1 MNIAIIGCGYVG
13 LVSGGCF
20 ASAGWT
26 VTCVDNEPAKIG
38 SLRQGRIPIY
48 EPRLEEMLRE
58 NMRLE
63 RLSFTTEIDAAV
75 SSADVVF
82 IAVGTPALPAGG
94 QADLSHVFQ
103 VVGQMAGHLCEG
115 AVIVVKSTVP
125 VGTGDEIERQL
136 RRLRP
141 DARFAVVS
149 NPEFLREGAAVEDFM
164 RPDRI
169 VIGAEDNASKR
180 LMLRL
185 YHPITLDRVPVVV
198 TRRRTSELIK
208 YAANAFLVSKITFI
222 NEMADLCENI
232 GADIGDVALGIGL
245 DHRIGCAFLQA
256 GPGYGGSCFPKD
268 TMALLETAR
277 SFGTHLRV
285 VEAAVAGNEAR
296 KRGMALKVAEACGGS
311 VRGRRIA
318 VLGLAFKPGTDDIR
332 ESPAITIIRLL
343 QGDGAEIVAY
353 DPEGMTRIRERAGHV
368 LLANDAYACMQGAD
382 ALVILTDWPEF
393 SELDLNRVKA
403 LLREPVVVDLR
414 NILSPEKASA
424 AGLAYVGVGR
434 PVSDGDNH
442 IWSLAAE

>member
-26 VTCVDNEPAKIG
+26 VTCVDNGPGKIG
-38 SLRQGRIPIY
+38 SLREGRIPIH
-48 EPRLEEMLRE
+48 EPRMEEMLRE

-82 IAVGTPALPAGG
+82 IAAGTPALPAGG

-141 DARFAVVS
+141 VARFAVVS
-149 NPEFLREGAAVEDFM
+149 NPEFLREGAAAEDFM

-208 YAANAFLVSKITFI
+208 YAANAFLVTKITFI
-222 NEMADLCENI
+222 NEMADLCETI

-245 DHRIGCAFLQA
+245 DHRIGRAFLQA
-256 GPGYGGSCFPKD
+256 GPGYGGSCYPKD
-268 TMALLETAR
+268 TMALLETAHN
-277 SFGTHLRV
+277 SGAHLRV
-285 VEAAVAGNEAR
+285 VEAAVAGNEER
-296 KRGMALKVAEACGGS
+296 KRGMALKVADACGGS

-318 VLGLAFKPGTDDIR
+318 VLGLTFKLGTDD
-332 ESPAITIIRLL
+332 
-343 QGDGAEIVAY
+343 
-353 DPEGMTRIRERAGHV
+353 
-368 LLANDAYACMQGAD
+368 
-382 ALVILTDWPEF
+382 
-393 SELDLNRVKA
+393 
-403 LLREPVVVDLR
+403 
-414 NILSPEKASA
+414 
-424 AGLAYVGVGR
+424 
-434 PVSDGDNH
+434 
-442 IWSLAAE
+442 

>member
-1 MNIAIIGCGYVG
+1 MIIAIIGCGYVG
-13 LVSGGCF
+13 LVSGACF
-20 ASAGWT
+20 AAAGWN
-26 VTCVDNEPAKIG
+26 VICVDNELAKID
-38 SLRQGRIPIY
+38 SLRQGRIPIH
-48 EPRLEEMLRE
+48 EPGLEEMLRE
-58 NMRLE
+58 SMRLE
-63 RLSFTTEIDAAV
+63 RLSFTTDIGAAV

-82 IAVGTPALPAGG
+82 IAVGTPALSASG

-103 VVGQMAGHLCEG
+103 AVEQMAGHLRDG
-115 AVIVVKSTVP
+115 VVVVVKSTVP

-141 DARFAVVS
+141 DLRFAVVS

-169 VIGAEDNASKR
+169 VIGAEDGAARR

-208 YAANAFLVSKITFI
+208 YAANAFLVTKITFI
-222 NEMADLCENI
+222 NEMADLCETI

-245 DHRIGCAFLQA
+245 DHRIGCAFLQS

-268 TMALLETAR
+268 TMALLETAH
-277 SFGTHLRV
+277 SSGTHLRV
-285 VEAAVAGNEAR
+285 VEAAVAGNEER
-296 KRGMALKVAEACGGS
+296 KRGMALKVADACGGS

-318 VLGLAFKPGTDDIR
+318 VLGLTFKPGTDDIR
-332 ESPAITIIRLL
+332 ESPAVAIIRLL
-343 QGDGAEIVAY
+343 QDGGAEIVAY
-353 DPEGMTRIRERAGHV
+353 DPEGMLRIRERPAPV
-368 LLANDAYACMQGAD
+368 SLADDAYACMQGAD

-403 LLREPVVVDLR
+403 LLRKPVVVDLR
-414 NILSPEKASA
+414 NIFSPEKVLA
-424 AGLAYVGVGR
+424 AGLAYVGVGK
-434 PVSDGDNH
+434 PVFDGAND
-442 IWSLAAE
+442 IWSMAAE